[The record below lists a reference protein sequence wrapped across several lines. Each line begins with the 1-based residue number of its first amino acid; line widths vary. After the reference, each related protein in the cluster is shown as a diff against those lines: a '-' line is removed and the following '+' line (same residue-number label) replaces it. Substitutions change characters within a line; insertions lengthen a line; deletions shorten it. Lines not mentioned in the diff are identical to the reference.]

1 VAAVLGQ
8 RLTRRGL
15 LLGAAALGAAIAPAR
30 LFAARARP
38 LLDGLEITTDG
49 GGPFAGD
56 RTLLATLSPGGIR
69 GRKRALVRF
78 RLTRPARV
86 QLVAL
91 ARNAPGESTLAA
103 ETTPVTPGATV
114 VSARTQLLR
123 AGGHEL
129 AWTPNPSLVPGTY
142 TLQLTT
148 IDLLGVKTVHGSASP
163 SHPKRLRGPV
173 VRLLGI
179 DAALAQRSYVPGEVA
194 TVVVAA
200 DAKALT
206 MQLFRSGTEPMPTYS
221 NNELNGVAAGDPQT
235 VEWSVNADHP
245 APIPLQLPAAL
256 PSGVYYVRLTSD
268 DGRVGYAPF
277 IVRPASPVTRVAVV
291 QPTNTW
297 HAYNFYDADGDGYGD
312 SWYVSW
318 RIKTLDLARPH
329 LHRGVP
335 YRYRSYDLS
344 FLHWLARTGKQA
356 DFYADEDL
364 ESFPDGATL
373 RAAYDLIV
381 FPGHEEYVTTH
392 AYDVIQQY
400 RDLGGNLMFLSSN
413 NFFRRVDLRAGRTT
427 LVGLW
432 RDLRRPEAALV
443 GVQYRAS
450 DRGTHQHP
458 FVVTDAGAASFAFVG
473 TGLGAG
479 STFGL
484 YGIEV
489 DATTALSPPGTL
501 VLAEIPDALGPG
513 LTAQMTY
520 YETPAG
526 ARVFAAG
533 VLNFGG
539 EMLLWP
545 QATQVVE
552 NVWKQLAQP

>member
-1 VAAVLGQ
+1 MWSK
-8 RLTRRGL
+8 RLTRRSL
-15 LLGAAALGAAIAPAR
+15 LLGAAAFGAAITPAR
-30 LFAARARP
+30 LLAARARP
-38 LLDGLEITTDG
+38 LLDGLEVTTDG
-49 GGPFAGD
+49 GAPFAGD
-56 RTLLATLSPGGIR
+56 RALLATVSPAGIR
-69 GRKRALVRF
+69 GRARAVVRF
-78 RLTRPARV
+78 RLARAAHV

-91 ARNAPGESTLAA
+91 DRNAPGEASLAA
-103 ETTPVTPGATV
+103 ETTPAGPSAAV
-114 VSARTQLLR
+114 VSTRTQLLR
-123 AGGHEL
+123 AGTHEL
-129 AWTPNPSLVPGTY
+129 VWEPSPLLAPGTY

-148 IDLLGVKTVHGSASP
+148 TDLLGVKTVHGAASP
-163 SHPKRLRGPV
+163 AHPKLLRAPV

-179 DAALAQRSYVPGEVA
+179 DAALARRSYVPGEVA
-194 TVVVAA
+194 TIVVAA
-200 DAKALT
+200 DAAALT
-206 MQLFRSGTEPMPTYS
+206 VQLFRSGTEPTPTYA
-221 NNELNGVAAGDPQT
+221 NNELNGVAAGEPQT
-235 VEWSVNADHP
+235 IAWSANADQP
-245 APIPLQLPAAL
+245 SPISLPLPAEL

-268 DGRVGYAPF
+268 DGRLGFAPF
-277 IVRPASPVTRVAVV
+277 VVRPASPATRVAVV
-291 QPTNTW
+291 MPTNTW

-318 RIKTLDLARPH
+318 RIKTIDLARPH

-364 ESFPDGATL
+364 ESFADGAAL

-392 AYDVIQQY
+392 AYDVVEQY
-400 RDLGGNLMFLSSN
+400 RDLGGNLMFLSAN
-413 NFFRRVDLRAGRTT
+413 NFFRRVDPRAGRLT
-427 LVGLW
+427 LVDLW

-458 FVVTDAGAASFAFVG
+458 FVVTDAGAASWAFAG
-473 TGLGAG
+473 TGLAAD

-484 YGIEV
+484 YGIEI
-489 DATTALSPPGTL
+489 DATTSESPPGTV

-545 QATQVVE
+545 ESTRLVE
-552 NVWKQLAQP
+552 NVWAQLAQP

>member
-1 VAAVLGQ
+1 VRVE

-15 LLGAAALGAAIAPAR
+15 LLGAVAFGAALGPAR
-30 LFAARARP
+30 VLAARSRSILA
-38 LLDGLEITTDG
+38 GLEVEADG
-49 GGPFAGD
+49 AAPFAGD
-56 RTLLATLSPGGIR
+56 RALLATLSPAGIR
-69 GRKRALVRF
+69 GRGRAIVRF
-78 RLTRPARV
+78 RLARAAHV
-86 QLVAL
+86 ELVAL
-91 ARNAPGESTLAA
+91 DRNAPGEATLAA
-103 ETTPVTPGATV
+103 ETAPATPGATV
-114 VSARTQLLR
+114 VSARTRFLR
-123 AGGHEL
+123 AGTHEL
-129 AWTPNPSLVPGTY
+129 VWEPAPTLAPGTY
-142 TLQLTT
+142 TLRLTT
-148 IDLLGVKTVHGSASP
+148 TDLLGVKTVHGAASP
-163 SHPKRLRGPV
+163 AHPNLLRAPV
-173 VRLLGI
+173 VRLLGV
-179 DAALAQRSYVPGEVA
+179 DAALARRSYAPGETA

-200 DAKALT
+200 DAAALT
-206 MQLFRSGTEPMPTYS
+206 IQLFRSGTEPGPTYA
-221 NNELNGVAAGDPQT
+221 NDELNGVAAGDPQT
-235 VEWSVNADHP
+235 IPWSANADRP
-245 APIPLQLPAAL
+245 APITLPLPAEL
-256 PSGVYYVRLTSD
+256 PSGVYYVRLASD
-268 DGRVGYAPF
+268 DGRLGFAPF
-277 IVRPASPVTRVAVV
+277 VVRPAAPATRVAVV
-291 QPTNTW
+291 LPTNTW
-297 HAYNFYDADGDGYGD
+297 HAYNFYDGDGDGYGD

-318 RIKTLDLARPH
+318 LIKTIDLTRPH

-364 ESFPDGATL
+364 ESFADGAVL
-373 RAAYDLIV
+373 RAAYDLVV

-392 AYDVIQQY
+392 AYDVVEQY
-400 RDLGGNLMFLSSN
+400 RDLGGNLMFLSAN
-413 NFFRRVDLRAGRTT
+413 NFFRRVDPRASRLT
-427 LVGLW
+427 LVELW

-458 FVVTDAGAASFAFVG
+458 FVVTDAGASSWAFAG

-479 STFGL
+479 ASFGL
-484 YGIEV
+484 YGSEI
-489 DATTALSPPGTL
+489 DAATAASPPGTT

-545 QATQVVE
+545 EATRLVE
-552 NVWKQLAQP
+552 NVWAQLAQP